1 MVHKFNNVED
11 NVKLMKKETRYK
23 KTCTS
28 ENSFLI
34 SWKDDYTKAKLITM
48 YYKVYPQ
55 LIWQK

>member
-1 MVHKFNNVED
+1 M
-11 NVKLMKKETRYK
+11 RYKK

-34 SWKDDYTKAKLITM
+34 SWKDDYTKVKLITM